1 MNESHVSRRYPLSV
15 IPGFYASKPGI
26 QIATKLSPTASDED
40 IQYVRQL
47 GIEWVTTLLPDP
59 ADHTL
64 DNYIDLKKHF
74 AQHGLQI
81 YRIQHPRAQNM
92 EEVTLGLPGR
102 DERIAEFL
110 TYIRNLGQA
119 GIFHA
124 TYAHQANGIWRTGR
138 EPVRGGAVH
147 SAFRIQDVKG
157 GSWAGRSWRGSLT
170 HGRAFSEDE
179 IWDHYA
185 YFIRQVVPVAEDAGV
200 RIGIHPDDPP
210 VYPLGGVPRCV
221 FGSFDGFV
229 RALEIANSP
238 NIGMSLCVGTWLE
251 GGAAMGRDV
260 VETIHHF
267 GAEKRLFHV
276 HFRNIT
282 APMPEGFVETFMD
295 DGYMDMSRVMRAL
308 HRVGFDGAV
317 ISDHLPDM
325 VGGGR
330 AAEAFAIGYMKAL
343 VQAISSEGEDTL

>member
-1 MNESHVSRRYPLSV
+1 MNVLHASDRYPLSV
-15 IPGFYASKPGI
+15 IPGFYGSNPGI
-26 QIATKLSPTASDED
+26 QIATKLAPDASED
-40 IQYVRQL
+40 DIRYVRQL
-47 GIEWVTTLLPDP
+47 GVEWVTTLIRDP

-64 DNYIDLKKHF
+64 ENYVALKERF

-110 TYIRNLGQA
+110 CYIRNLGQA
-119 GIFHA
+119 GIYHA
-124 TYAHQANGIWRTGR
+124 TYAHQANGIWRTGH
-138 EPVRGGAVH
+138 EAVRGGAMH
-147 SAFRIQDVKG
+147 SAFHIDDVKA
-157 GSWAGRSWRGSLT
+157 GSWAGRSWRGDLT
-170 HGRAFSEDE
+170 HGRAYAEDE
-179 IWDHYA
+179 IWDNYYH
-185 YFIRQVVPVAEDAGV
+185 FIRQVVPVAEEVGV
-200 RIGIHPDDPP
+200 YIGVHPDDPP

-229 RALEIANSP
+229 RALDIADSP

-251 GGAAMGRDV
+251 GGAAMGKDV
-260 VETIHHF
+260 IETIHYF
-267 GAEKRLFHV
+267 GSRKRLFHV

-282 APMPEGFVETFMD
+282 APMPEGFVETFLD

-308 HRVGFDGAV
+308 YRVGFDGAV

-325 VGGGR
+325 VGGSR
-330 AAEAFAIGYMKAL
+330 AAEAFAVGYIKAL
-343 VQAISSEGEDTL
+343 IQAIASET